1 MVCPGRTAK
10 PAVSWWAT
18 TSWAVL
24 HPRTSLIAPF
34 ADRLAGELV
43 WAIAGDDVAL
53 CRYINAWLAR
63 GQMEALFSHWVRI
76 EG

>member
-1 MVCPGRTAK
+1 
-10 PAVSWWAT
+10 
-18 TSWAVL
+18 
-24 HPRTSLIAPF
+24 LIAPF
-34 ADRLAGELV
+34 ADHLAGELV